1 MEIIIDYIKE
11 NGGEVP
17 VIKKQRSEPAV
28 KIESP
33 PPSFHSFSPD
43 ESRVKI

>member
-1 MEIIIDYIKE
+1 MDIITDYIKE

-17 VIKKQRSEPAV
+17 TIKKQRSDPAV

-33 PPSFHSFSPD
+33 PPSFHSFSP
-43 ESRVKI
+43 ENSHIKV